1 MSKKLSLESLLTES
15 QDNAQETVITESVV
29 ETAIP
34 EIDYNAILTEW
45 SYRCD
50 SGSPVYGNVK
60 DMIHLQNILDE
71 NNIPLPFERITE
83 APKVEQEKEFKL
95 FYSLL
100 PEEKRSKFD
109 MFIATMPINL
119 LEEFKKTMYSL
130 KLDMAKKF
138 AVFFKSLKTVNEL
151 DGVEYKPYM
160 ELWETYVGQAIGKG
174 ELFISF
180 AVDKAVVQGSSQSFD
195 IDDAGR
201 HYEVKSLDV
210 LDSKSGRYKYG
221 QIRPGA
227 EGKVSKYVFTKQIM
241 EFYALIRELQKEETR
256 DAIMTLGKPEAIN
269 KIYSVINSINTMKP
283 KGGDVLEAPGDIP
296 ASMLDNVYNNAVL
309 LHKIKTLPLN
319 KGVTTSRIAV
329 KGSKS
334 DSAYWISPEDADEIT
349 SNAGKDKQVT
359 IRVGNPVDDETKE
372 GKLVLADLFNH
383 PFVKN
388 PKTFTDGLYDI
399 KMAFFGDK
407 AGLIYFLNGKAM
419 VSANMSEFAT
429 TESSQDGYRFGLKAR
444 NKGKAYIEKQK

>member
-1 MSKKLSLESLLTES
+1 
-15 QDNAQETVITESVV
+15 
-29 ETAIP
+29 
-34 EIDYNAILTEW
+34 
-45 SYRCD
+45 
-50 SGSPVYGNVK
+50 
-60 DMIHLQNILDE
+60 MIHLQNILDE

-95 FYSLL
+95 FYALL
-100 PEEKRSKFD
+100 TEEKRAKFD

-119 LEEFKKTMYSL
+119 LAEFKKTMYSL
-130 KLDMAKKF
+130 KLDTAKKF
-138 AVFFKSLKTVNEL
+138 ALFFKSLETVNEL
-151 DGVEYKPYM
+151 NKVEYTKYM

-241 EFYALIRELQKEETR
+241 EFYTLIRELQKEETR
-256 DAIMTLGKPEAIN
+256 DVIMTLGKPEAIN
-269 KIYSVINSINTMKP
+269 KIYSVISSVNTMKP

-407 AGLIYFLNGKAM
+407 AGLIYFLNGKVM
-419 VSANMSEFAT
+419 ISANMSEFAT